1 MAGVFKMPK
10 LTLKQQNHQT
20 CPGIPQF
27 KWGDATIVDE
37 LASGAFGSVYLANHF
52 SKVVVIKK
60 LRELDQESKKT
71 FLKEASLLQQLREKQ
86 NRTIAEFFGLCTDPY
101 AIMME
106 YVYFDFNP
114 FGIDKKV
121 SSLRDLLVFIDEQQL
136 ADTFSNFQVRIAQDI
151 AHGLAFLHDN
161 DIAHR
166 DLKPDNI
173 LVANEYYAQ
182 LTNEDERCK
191 IFSECPIKAKL
202 ADFGESRATH
212 LQTQTLVRSRT
223 SRIDRGTPVYMPPE
237 VHLKQNTESTIEDM
251 KNADVWSFGMTLH
264 CLINPGI
271 DHPYSYNCSEIGRK
285 LTLKTLIE
293 YVKDEKLPKHE
304 PKYEYLRVLEWWQIN
319 EVLLACLSFDSNCRP
334 SASEMETLLSASQ
347 SYDASLTFYPLS
359 VSQSTALE
367 EADKKLAQKI
377 GSIFKEPQ
385 LQHVATPENDGTN
398 ACAFIALAICN

>member
-10 LTLKQQNHQT
+10 LTLKQQHHQT

-60 LRELDQESKKT
+60 LREPDQESKKT
-71 FLKEASLLQQLREKQ
+71 FLKESSLLQQLREKQ
-86 NRTIAEFFGLCTDPY
+86 NRTIAKFFGLCTDPY

-136 ADTFSNFQVRIAQDI
+136 EDTFSNFQVRIAQDI

-237 VHLKQNTESTIEDM
+237 VHLNQNTESTIEDM
-251 KNADVWSFGMTLH
+251 KNADV
-264 CLINPGI
+264 
-271 DHPYSYNCSEIGRK
+271 
-285 LTLKTLIE
+285 
-293 YVKDEKLPKHE
+293 
-304 PKYEYLRVLEWWQIN
+304 
-319 EVLLACLSFDSNCRP
+319 
-334 SASEMETLLSASQ
+334 
-347 SYDASLTFYPLS
+347 
-359 VSQSTALE
+359 
-367 EADKKLAQKI
+367 
-377 GSIFKEPQ
+377 
-385 LQHVATPENDGTN
+385 
-398 ACAFIALAICN
+398 

>member
-1 MAGVFKMPK
+1 
-10 LTLKQQNHQT
+10 
-20 CPGIPQF
+20 
-27 KWGDATIVDE
+27 
-37 LASGAFGSVYLANHF
+37 
-52 SKVVVIKK
+52 
-60 LRELDQESKKT
+60 
-71 FLKEASLLQQLREKQ
+71 
-86 NRTIAEFFGLCTDPY
+86 
-101 AIMME
+101 MME

-114 FGIDKKV
+114 FEIDKKV

-212 LQTQTLVRSRT
+212 LQTQTVVRSRT

-398 ACAFIALAICN
+398 ACAFIALAICNWFLGTETTVDWLEMKVVSENLITSVPFLVNDSRDVHEAYEPLSAYEVLRKKSMVSESQLSEEFINDFTVFTEAGKDALAKTH